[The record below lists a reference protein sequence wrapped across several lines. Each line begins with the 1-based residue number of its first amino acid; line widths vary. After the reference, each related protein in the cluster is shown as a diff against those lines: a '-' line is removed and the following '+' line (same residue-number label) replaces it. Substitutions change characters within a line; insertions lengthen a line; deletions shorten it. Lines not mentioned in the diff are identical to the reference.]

1 MYIDIRCQAGTKLR
15 ILLIL
20 GLLPSSILY
29 IMTMGGEAMYGKL
42 FSKGRIGR
50 IEIKNRVVMA
60 PMGTGIA
67 APGGGVNDDIIAYYE
82 ARAKGGVGLIESEI
96 CRVLDGAGAG
106 EPCQLAARNMADVS
120 GLARLV
126 DTVHKYGTKIF
137 FQLHHPGGQGSSA
150 IGGESIVAA
159 SAVKTALEVPRALEI
174 DEMAKIKSAFVNGAM
189 LTKLAGADGVLL
201 HGAHGY
207 LINSFLSPYLNKR
220 TDEYGG
226 SLENRMRFLLEIIR
240 GIRERCGV
248 FPLGVRLSVEEFLG
262 KEGNDLEESCRICE
276 ILEKA
281 GVDFIDVSC
290 GGIPGSSDVCAT
302 IEPGT
307 YEQCWK
313 RYMAAELKKH
323 VNIPVIAVCNIKEPE
338 IAEQLLMDGC
348 CDFVGVG
355 RGHLADPEWCN
366 KARSGKAETVR
377 KCIGCLCCFQEIINS
392 RHVKC
397 AVNPKLGREREFEN
411 PKLNGKGRTVVVIG
425 GGPAGIEAALL
436 LDRRGFHVVLF
447 DPSERL
453 GGTLNIADKGLGK
466 EKITRLVDGM
476 IAQVCESDIELRI
489 GEEATVEKVKALL
502 PCGVFIA
509 CGAMPMLPPIPG
521 ISGKNVVTAED
532 VLIGRAQLQGD
543 CIILGSGM
551 TGLETAEVVAKA
563 GHRTTIV
570 DMLPE
575 IGQGI
580 SILVIFDIKQRLA
593 EYGPTYLLGHK
604 VSEMNDEGVLL
615 ERIDDGQRVFV
626 NAETIILALG
636 VRPRQDIV
644 NAFKAAFPEAHILG
658 DANRGGR
665 ILEATADAY
674 GQAFVFES

>member
-1 MYIDIRCQAGTKLR
+1 MY
-15 ILLIL
+15 
-20 GLLPSSILY
+20 
-29 IMTMGGEAMYGKL
+29 EKL
-42 FSKGRIGR
+42 FSEGRIGR
-50 IEIKNRVVMA
+50 VEIKNRVVMT
-60 PMGTGIA
+60 PMGTVIA

-82 ARAKGGVGLIESEI
+82 ARAKGGVGLIESEL
-96 CRVLDGAGAG
+96 CRVLDGAGAA
-106 EPCQLAARNMADVS
+106 EPCQLAARDFADLA

-126 DTVHKYGTKIF
+126 DTVHKYGTKMFI
-137 FQLHHPGGQGSSA
+137 QLHHPGGQGSSA
-150 IGGESIVAA
+150 IGGEPIVAA
-159 SAVKTALEVPRALEI
+159 SAVKTSLETPRALEVGEI
-174 DEMAKIKSAFVNGAM
+174 TEIESAFVNGAM
-189 LTKLAGADGVLL
+189 LTKMAGADGVLL

-220 TDEYGG
+220 IDDYGG
-226 SLENRMRFLLEIIR
+226 NPENRMRFLLEIIK
-240 GIRERCGV
+240 GIREQCGED

-262 KEGNDLEESCRICE
+262 KEGNGLEESCRICE
-276 ILEKA
+276 RLEEA

-313 RYMAAELKKH
+313 SYMAAEVKKH
-323 VNIPVIAVCNIKEPE
+323 VNIPVIAVCNIKEPDV
-338 IAEQLLMDGC
+338 AEQILEDGC
-348 CDFVGVG
+348 CDFVGVA

-366 KARSGKAETVR
+366 KARAGKAETIR
-377 KCIGCLCCFQEIINS
+377 KCIGCLCCFQEIVNF

-397 AVNPKLGREREFEN
+397 AVNPKLGREREFQN
-411 PKLNGKGRTVVVIG
+411 PKYNGEGRTVVVIG

-436 LDRRGFHVVLF
+436 LDRRGFDVVLF
-447 DPSERL
+447 DRPERL
-453 GGTLNIADKGLGK
+453 GGTLNVADKGVGK

-476 IAQVCESDIELRI
+476 IAQVEASDIELRM
-489 GEEATVEKVKALL
+489 GEEATVEKVKALS

-509 CGAMPMLPPIPG
+509 CGAMPMKPPIPG
-521 ISGKNVVTAED
+521 IDGKNVVTAED
-532 VLIGRAQLQGD
+532 VLMGRAEPKGN

-551 TGLETAEVVAKA
+551 TGLETAEVVLKA

-580 SILVIFDIKQRLA
+580 SFVVIFDIKRRLA
-593 EYGPTYLLGHK
+593 KYGPTYMLGHEVLEITK
-604 VSEMNDEGVLL
+604 DGVALG
-615 ERIDDGQRVFV
+615 RMDDGEKVFV

-636 VRPRQDIV
+636 VRPRKDV
-644 NAFKAAFPEAHILG
+644 VEAFKAAFREAHILG

-665 ILEATADAY
+665 VLEATQDAY

>member
-1 MYIDIRCQAGTKLR
+1 MLRLMY
-15 ILLIL
+15 
-20 GLLPSSILY
+20 
-29 IMTMGGEAMYGKL
+29 EKL
-42 FSKGRIGR
+42 FSAGRIGR

-60 PMGTGIA
+60 PMGVGIA
-67 APGGGVNDDIIAYYE
+67 SPGGGVNDDIIAYYE
-82 ARAKGGVGLIESEI
+82 ARAKGGVGLIESEL

-106 EPCQLAARNMADVS
+106 EPCQLAARNLADVA

-126 DTVHKYGTKIF
+126 DTVHKYGTKLF

-150 IGGESIVAA
+150 IGGEPIVAA
-159 SAVKTALEVPRALEI
+159 SAVQTSLEIPRALEI
-174 DEMAKIKSAFVNGAM
+174 DEIAKIESAFINGAM
-189 LTKLAGADGVLL
+189 LTKTAGADGVLL

-226 SLENRMRFLLEIIR
+226 NLENRMRFLLDIIK
-240 GIRERCGV
+240 GIREQCGGA
-248 FPLGVRLSVEEFLG
+248 FPVGVRLSVEEFLG

-276 ILEKA
+276 RLEEA
-281 GVDFIDVSC
+281 RVDFIDVSC

-313 RYMAAELKKH
+313 SYMAAEVKKH
-323 VNIPVIAVCNIKEPE
+323 VNIPVIAVCNIKEPDV
-338 IAEQLLMDGC
+338 AEQILEDGC
-348 CDFVGVG
+348 CDFVGVA

-366 KARSGKAETVR
+366 KAQAGKAETIR
-377 KCIGCLCCFQEIINS
+377 KCIGCLCCFQEIIS
-392 RHVKC
+392 FRHVKC
-397 AVNPKLGREREFEN
+397 AVNPKLGREREFEY
-411 PKLNGKGRTVVVIG
+411 PKLNGERRTVVVIG
-425 GGPAGIEAALL
+425 GGPAGIEAAIL
-436 LDRRGFHVVLF
+436 LDRRGFRVVLF

-453 GGTLNIADKGLGK
+453 GGTLNIADKGVGK

-476 IAQVCESDIELRI
+476 IAQVEASDIELRM
-489 GEEATVEKVKALL
+489 GEEATVEKVKALS
-502 PCGVFIA
+502 PFGIFIA
-509 CGAMPMLPPIPG
+509 CGAMPIKPPIPG
-521 ISGKNVVTAED
+521 IDGKNVVTAED
-532 VLIGRAQLQGD
+532 VLVGRAQLKGD

-580 SILVIFDIKQRLA
+580 SILVIFDIKRRLA
-593 EYGPTYLLGHK
+593 EYGPAYMLGHK
-604 VSEMNDEGVLL
+604 VSEITEDGVLL
-615 ERIDDGQRVFV
+615 EQVDDGERVV
-626 NAETIILALG
+626 VDADTIILALG

-665 ILEATADAY
+665 ILEATQDAY
-674 GQAFVFES
+674 GKAFVFES

>member
-1 MYIDIRCQAGTKLR
+1 VGFIY
-15 ILLIL
+15 
-20 GLLPSSILY
+20 
-29 IMTMGGEAMYGKL
+29 EKL

-50 IEIKNRVVMA
+50 VEIKNRVVMT

-82 ARAKGGVGLIESEI
+82 ARAKGGVGLIESEL

-106 EPCQLAARNMADVS
+106 ETCQLAARNLTDVA
-120 GLARLV
+120 GLARLI

-150 IGGESIVAA
+150 IGGELIVAA
-159 SAVKTALEVPRALEI
+159 SAIKTASEVPRALGI
-174 DEMAKIKSAFVNGAM
+174 DEIAKIESAFINGAM

-220 TDEYGG
+220 TDDYGG
-226 SLENRMRFLLEIIR
+226 NLENRMRFLLEIIQ
-240 GIRERCGV
+240 GIREQCGCD

-276 ILEKA
+276 TLEEV
-281 GVDFIDVSC
+281 GIDFIDVSC
-290 GGIPGSSDVCAT
+290 GIPGSPEVCAT

-313 RYMAAELKKH
+313 RYMAAEVKKH
-323 VNIPVIAVCNIKEPE
+323 VNIPVIAVCNIKEPDV
-338 IAEQLLMDGC
+338 AEQILMDGC
-348 CDFVGVG
+348 CDFVGVA

-366 KARSGKAETVR
+366 KAQSGKAETIR
-377 KCIGCLCCFQEIINS
+377 KCIGCLCCFQEIVDC

-411 PKLNGKGRTVVVIG
+411 PKHNGQGRTVVVIG

-447 DPSERL
+447 DPAKRL
-453 GGTLNIADKGLGK
+453 GGTLNVADKGVGK

-476 IAQVCESDIELRI
+476 IAQVALSNIELRI
-489 GEEATVEKVKALL
+489 GEGATVEKVGALS
-502 PCGVFIA
+502 PCGVFMA
-509 CGAMPMLPPIPG
+509 CGAMPSIPPIPG
-521 ISGKNVVTAED
+521 IEGKNVVTAED
-532 VLIGRAQLQGD
+532 VLIGRAQLKGD

-551 TGLETAEVVAKA
+551 TGLETAEVVLKA

-580 SILVIFDIKQRLA
+580 SILVVFDIKRRLA
-593 EYGPTYLLGHK
+593 EYGPVYLLGHK
-604 VSEMNDEGVLL
+604 VSKITEDGVAL
-615 ERIDDGQRVFV
+615 ERVDESGKVFV

-636 VRPRQDIV
+636 VRPRKDTV
-644 NAFKAAFPEAHILG
+644 NAFKTAFPEAHILG
-658 DANRGGR
+658 DANRGAR
-665 ILEATADAY
+665 ILEATQDAY

>member
-1 MYIDIRCQAGTKLR
+1 MYER
-15 ILLIL
+15 
-20 GLLPSSILY
+20 
-29 IMTMGGEAMYGKL
+29 L
-42 FSKGRIGR
+42 FSPGRIGR
-50 IEIKNRVVMA
+50 VEIKNRVVMA

-82 ARAKGGVGLIESEI
+82 ARAKGGVGLIESEL
-96 CRVLDGAGAG
+96 CRVLDGAGAA
-106 EPCQLAARNMADVS
+106 EPCQLAARNLNDVA
-120 GLARLV
+120 GLARLT

-150 IGGESIVAA
+150 IGGEPIVAA
-159 SAVKTALEVPRALEI
+159 SAVKTSSEAPRALEV
-174 DEMAKIKSAFVNGAM
+174 DEITKIESAFINGAI
-189 LTKLAGADGVLL
+189 LTKMAGADGVVL

-226 SLENRMRFLLEIIR
+226 NLENRMRFLLEIIR
-240 GIRERCGV
+240 GIREQCEGG
-248 FPLGVRLSVEEFLG
+248 FALGVRLSVEEFLG

-276 ILEKA
+276 RLEKA
-281 GVDFIDVSC
+281 GIDFIDVSC
-290 GGIPGSSDVCAT
+290 GGIPGGNEVCAT

-313 RYMAAELKKH
+313 RYMAAEVKKH
-323 VNIPVIAVCNIKEPE
+323 VNIPVIAVCNIKEPDV
-338 IAEQLLMDGC
+338 AEQILEDGC
-348 CDFVGVG
+348 CDFVGVA

-366 KARSGKAETVR
+366 KAQEGKAETIR
-377 KCIGCLCCFQEIINS
+377 KCIGCLCCFQEIINY

-411 PKLNGKGRTVVVIG
+411 PKHNGEGRTVAVIG
-425 GGPAGIEAALL
+425 GGPAGIEASLL

-447 DPSERL
+447 DTAKRL
-453 GGTLNIADKGLGK
+453 GGTLNVADKGVGK

-476 IAQVCESDIELRI
+476 IAQVSATDIELRM
-489 GEEATVEKVKALL
+489 GEEAVVEKVKALS
-502 PCGVFIA
+502 PCGIFIA
-509 CGAMPMLPPIPG
+509 CGATALIPPIPG
-521 ISGKNVVTAED
+521 IKGKNVVTAED
-532 VLIGRAQLQGD
+532 VLMRRAQLKGD

-551 TGLETAEVVAKA
+551 TGLETAEVVLKA

-580 SILVIFDIKQRLA
+580 SFIVIFDIKRRLA
-593 EYGPTYLLGHK
+593 EYGPIYILGHK
-604 VSEMNDEGVLL
+604 VSEITESGVALVRVNDNEK
-615 ERIDDGQRVFV
+615 VFV
-626 NAETIILALG
+626 SSETIILALG
-636 VRPRQDIV
+636 VRPRQDV
-644 NAFKAAFPEAHILG
+644 VKAFKTAFPDAHVIG
-658 DANRGGR
+658 DANRGAR
-665 ILEATADAY
+665 ILEATQDAY

>member
-1 MYIDIRCQAGTKLR
+1 MYD
-15 ILLIL
+15 
-20 GLLPSSILY
+20 
-29 IMTMGGEAMYGKL
+29 KL
-42 FSKGRIGR
+42 FGKGRIGR
-50 IEIKNRVVMA
+50 IEIKNRVVMT

-67 APGGGVNDDIIAYYE
+67 APSGGVNDDIIAYYE
-82 ARAKGGVGLIESEI
+82 ARAKGGVGLIESEL

-106 EPCQLAARNMADVS
+106 MACQLAARNIGDVA

-150 IGGESIVAA
+150 IGGEPIVAA
-159 SAVKTALEVPRALEI
+159 SSVKAPNALEIPHALEI
-174 DEMAKIKSAFVNGAM
+174 DEIAKIKSAFISGAAF
-189 LTKLAGADGVLL
+189 TKLAGADGILL

-220 TDEYGG
+220 TDGYGG
-226 SLENRMRFLLEIIR
+226 ILENRMRFLLEIIR
-240 GIRERCGV
+240 GIREQCGGD
-248 FPLGVRLSVEEFLG
+248 FPIGVRLSVEEFLG

-276 ILEKA
+276 ILEGA

-290 GGIPGSSDVCAT
+290 TIPGSPEVCAA

-313 RYMAAELKKH
+313 RYMAAEVKKH
-323 VNIPVIAVCNIKEPE
+323 VNIPVIAVCNIKEPDV
-338 IAEQLLMDGC
+338 AEQILEEGC
-348 CDFVGVG
+348 CDFVGVA

-366 KARSGKAETVR
+366 KARAGEAEIIR
-377 KCIGCLCCFQEIINS
+377 KCIGCLCCFQEIENG

-397 AVNPKLGREREFEN
+397 AVNPKVGREREFEN
-411 PKLNGKGRTVVVIG
+411 PKHNGCGRTVAVIG

-436 LDRRGFHVVLF
+436 LDGRGFHVVLF
-447 DPSERL
+447 DPAKRL
-453 GGTLNIADKGLGK
+453 GGTLNIADKGVGK

-476 IAQVCESDIELRI
+476 IAQVAASDIELRM
-489 GEEATVEKVKALL
+489 GEEATVEKVEALS

-509 CGAMPMLPPIPG
+509 CGAVPLIPPIPG
-521 ISGKNVVTAED
+521 IKGRNVVTAED
-532 VLIGRAQLQGD
+532 VLIGRAQLKGD

-551 TGLETAEVVAKA
+551 TGLETAEVVLKA

-580 SILVIFDIKQRLA
+580 SFLVVFDIKRRLA
-593 EYGPTYLLGHK
+593 EYGPTYMLGHR
-604 VSEMNDEGVLL
+604 VSEITEDGVLL
-615 ERIDDGQRVFV
+615 ERVDGGGKVFV
-626 NAETIILALG
+626 NADTVILALG
-636 VRPRQDIV
+636 VRPRKDV
-644 NAFKAAFPEAHILG
+644 VEAFKAAFPEAHILG

-665 ILEATADAY
+665 VLEATQDAY

>member
-1 MYIDIRCQAGTKLR
+1 MY
-15 ILLIL
+15 
-20 GLLPSSILY
+20 
-29 IMTMGGEAMYGKL
+29 EKL
-42 FSKGRIGR
+42 FSTGRIGR
-50 IEIKNRVVMA
+50 VEIKNRVVMT
-60 PMGTGIA
+60 PMGTVIA

-82 ARAKGGVGLIESEI
+82 ARAKGGVGLIESEL
-96 CRVLDGAGAG
+96 CRVLDGAGAALA
-106 EPCQLAARNMADVS
+106 CQLAARNLNDVA

-137 FQLHHPGGQGSSA
+137 LQLHHPGGQGSSM
-150 IGGESIVAA
+150 IGGEPIVAA
-159 SAVKTALEVPRALEI
+159 SAVKTPGAFEAPRALTVDDIAEI
-174 DEMAKIKSAFVNGAM
+174 ESAFIKGAM
-189 LTKLAGADGVLL
+189 LAKMAGADGIVL

-220 TDEYGG
+220 TDGYGG
-226 SLENRMRFLLEIIR
+226 SLENRMRFLLEIIG
-240 GIRERCGV
+240 GIREKCGGD

-276 ILEKA
+276 RLESA

-290 GGIPGSSDVCAT
+290 TIPGSPEVCAC

-307 YEQCWK
+307 YEQGWK
-313 RYMAAELKKH
+313 RYMAAEVKKH
-323 VNIPVIAVCNIKEPE
+323 VSIPVIAVCNIKEPE
-338 IAEQLLMDGC
+338 VAEEMIEDGC
-348 CDFVGVG
+348 CDFVGVA
-355 RGHLADPEWCN
+355 RGHLADSEWCN
-366 KARSGKAETVR
+366 KARAGKAETIR
-377 KCIGCLCCFQEIINS
+377 KCIGCLTCFQEIES
-392 RHVKC
+392 QRHIKC

-411 PKLNGKGRTVVVIG
+411 PKYNGEGRRVAIIG

-447 DPSERL
+447 DTAERL
-453 GGTLNIADKGLGK
+453 GGTLNIADMGVGK

-476 IAQVCESDIELRI
+476 IAQVEESDIELRL
-489 GEEATVEKVKALL
+489 GEEADVEKVKALS

-509 CGAMPMLPPIPG
+509 CGAMPSIPPIPG
-521 ISGKNVVTAED
+521 IDGKNIVTAED
-532 VLIGRAQLQGD
+532 VLTRRARPNGD

-551 TGLETAEVVAKA
+551 TGLETAEVVLKA

-580 SILVIFDIKQRLA
+580 SFIVIFDMKRRLA
-593 EYGPTYLLGHK
+593 EYSPVYMLGHK
-604 VSEMNDEGVLL
+604 VSEITKEGVFL
-615 ERIDDGQRVFV
+615 ERVDDGERVFV

-636 VRPRQDIV
+636 VRPRKDVV
-644 NAFKAAFPEAHILG
+644 NAFKAAFPEAHIIG

-665 ILEATADAY
+665 ILEATQDAY

>member
-1 MYIDIRCQAGTKLR
+1 MY
-15 ILLIL
+15 
-20 GLLPSSILY
+20 
-29 IMTMGGEAMYGKL
+29 EKL
-42 FSKGRIGR
+42 FSEGRIGR
-50 IEIKNRVVMA
+50 VEIKNRVVMT
-60 PMGTGIA
+60 PMGTVIA

-82 ARAKGGVGLIESEI
+82 ARAKGGVGLIESEL
-96 CRVLDGAGAG
+96 CRVLDGAGAA
-106 EPCQLAARNMADVS
+106 EPCQLAARDFADLA

-126 DTVHKYGTKIF
+126 DTVHKYGTKMFI
-137 FQLHHPGGQGSSA
+137 QLHHPGGQGSSA
-150 IGGESIVAA
+150 IGGEPIVAA
-159 SAVKTALEVPRALEI
+159 SAVKTSLETPRALEVGEI
-174 DEMAKIKSAFVNGAM
+174 TEIESAFVNGAM
-189 LTKLAGADGVLL
+189 LTKMAGADGVLL

-220 TDEYGG
+220 IDDYGG
-226 SLENRMRFLLEIIR
+226 NPENRMRFLLEIIK
-240 GIRERCGV
+240 GIREQCGED

-262 KEGNDLEESCRICE
+262 KEGNGLEESCRICE
-276 ILEKA
+276 RLEEA

-313 RYMAAELKKH
+313 SYMAAEVKKH
-323 VNIPVIAVCNIKEPE
+323 VNIPVIAVCNIKEPDV
-338 IAEQLLMDGC
+338 AEQILEDGC
-348 CDFVGVG
+348 CDFVGVA

-366 KARSGKAETVR
+366 KARAGKAETIR
-377 KCIGCLCCFQEIINS
+377 KCIGCLCCFQEIVNF

-397 AVNPKLGREREFEN
+397 AVNPKLGREREFQN
-411 PKLNGKGRTVVVIG
+411 PKYNGEGRTVVVIG

-436 LDRRGFHVVLF
+436 LDRRGFDVVLF
-447 DPSERL
+447 DRPERL
-453 GGTLNIADKGLGK
+453 GGTLNVADKGVGK

-476 IAQVCESDIELRI
+476 IAQVEASDIELRM
-489 GEEATVEKVKALL
+489 GEEATVEKVKALS

-509 CGAMPMLPPIPG
+509 CGAMPMKLPIPG
-521 ISGKNVVTAED
+521 IDGKNVVTAED
-532 VLIGRAQLQGD
+532 VLMGRAEPKGN

-551 TGLETAEVVAKA
+551 TGLETAEVVLKA

-580 SILVIFDIKQRLA
+580 SFVVIFDIKRRLA
-593 EYGPTYLLGHK
+593 KYGPTYMLGHEVLEITK
-604 VSEMNDEGVLL
+604 DGVALG
-615 ERIDDGQRVFV
+615 RMDDGEKVFV

-636 VRPRQDIV
+636 VRPRKDV
-644 NAFKAAFPEAHILG
+644 VEAFKAAFREAHILG

-665 ILEATADAY
+665 VLEATQDAY